1 MIFNNYDSFCDR
13 INNICEDECEDLYI
27 IMRSGYSMN
36 DILDSDYNMELLEYD
51 SGEHVWLHDWYEG
64 QNFIEIYDYYRESEV
79 LHKLLHLQH
88 RKGLEDYID

>member
-1 MIFNNYDSFCDR
+1 MIFNNYESFCDR
-13 INNICEDECEDLYI
+13 VNKICEDECEDLYI
-27 IMRSGYSMN
+27 IMRSGYSMK
-36 DILDSDYNMELLEYD
+36 DILDSDYNIELLQYD

-79 LHKLLHLQH
+79 LHKLLRLQH

>member
-1 MIFNNYDSFCDR
+1 MIFNNYESFCDR

-27 IMRSGYSMN
+27 IMRSGYSMK
-36 DILDSDYNMELLEYD
+36 DILDSDYNMELLQYD

-79 LHKLLHLQH
+79 LHKLLRLQH